1 MPARFKT
8 LKALEETT
16 TSTLKLVRDSH
27 LKSDFVQRRFK
38 TADATEIEGL
48 QRLFAQLAA
57 LESPQLD
64 RIIEAGADEKGF
76 FVLTPAP
83 LEGVSLPEMLQRG
96 PLSAEEF
103 EILASQLLDAL
114 EVVHDQAIVHGTITP
129 ECVRI
134 IGTKPTE
141 WQVRLGGFGIG
152 FAAQGTEEEQQIAA
166 YRCAAP
172 EQWEKSP
179 ARRRTDIY
187 ALGCVLYEAL
197 AGRPAFQSRSLKE
210 LRVKHLG
217 RDLPD
222 LAKVAPHVPRWMTE
236 WVMSLII
243 TDAEARPRKAGVA
256 RESFSMRESAP
267 AAPPPAPVS
276 PPTPPVSA
284 PVMLPMSQPARNAT
298 ASTIPI
304 SVGPQIGA
312 PPAPRK
318 PAAVLAAPKPAAR
331 QFSQQPAARP
341 LWQRPV
347 IWGIAAA
354 VMAVALWTMMGG
366 SKTAPKSA
374 GGSSASLVDVPTT
387 DPAQQNFRELGKVRQ
402 RFVEPTNTPAAVLPA
417 GFTKPWGYEKLVT
430 WLRADLGVN
439 TFDGRDLDQP
449 AKVGDAVAFWH
460 DFGPLG
466 KDNAVAILPWD
477 NAKKRARLQWL
488 QPAAESRPMR
498 TARPFIVFGKDAK
511 PVSTMNSLGYASGEG
526 VPFGDAAVTG
536 VTLVVVYYRDNSLP
550 ETFERVAHVNFSNGS
565 IALVTET
572 NGKANFNIGGPP
584 SAPPEHRT
592 SLILDT
598 PDRLD
603 VTVPTLA
610 MATWA
615 KDGSITIRMRNAR
628 GETTSGSG
636 SKPIPTKNFHN
647 ISLAGDGYWSF
658 RDQNDNPAPF
668 YGGIAE
674 LRLYNQA
681 LSESEMQALEK
692 ELAGYYFP

>member
-1 MPARFKT
+1 MSARFKT

-16 TSTLKLVRDSH
+16 TSILKLVRDSH

-38 TADATEIEGL
+38 ATEAAEIDGL
-48 QRLFAQLAA
+48 QSLFTQLAA
-57 LESPQLD
+57 LNSPQLD
-64 RIIEAGADEKGF
+64 RLIEAGADEKGF
-76 FVLTPAP
+76 FLLTPAP
-83 LEGVSLPEMLQRG
+83 LEGVTLPEMLQRG

-114 EVVHDQAIVHGTITP
+114 EVVHDQAIVHGTLTP

-134 IGTKPTE
+134 IGTKPAE

-187 ALGCVLYEAL
+187 SLGCVLYEAL

-217 RDLPD
+217 HDLPD
-222 LAKVAPHVPRWMTE
+222 LAKVAPHVPRWMAD

-256 RESFSMRESAP
+256 RESFFMREAAP
-267 AAPPPAPVS
+267 AVSAPAPVS
-276 PPTPPVSA
+276 PATPPVSA
-284 PVMLPMSQPARNAT
+284 PVMLPVSQPARNAT

-304 SVGPQIGA
+304 SVGPQIGK

-318 PAAVLAAPKPAAR
+318 PAAALPAPKPAAR

-341 LWQRPV
+341 IWQRPLV
-347 IWGIAAA
+347 WGIAAA
-354 VMAVALWTMMGG
+354 VMAVAWWTMMSG
-366 SKTAPKSA
+366 SKTAPKNA
-374 GGSSASLVDVPTT
+374 GSSSASLVDVPTT
-387 DPAQQNFRELGKVRQ
+387 DTAQQNFRELGKVRQ

-417 GFTKPWGYEKLVT
+417 GITKPWGYEKLVT

-466 KDNAVAILPWD
+466 KDNAVAVLPWD

-488 QPAAESRPMR
+488 QPEAESRPLR

-536 VTLVVVYYRDNSLP
+536 VTLVVVYYRDKSLP
-550 ETFERVAHVNFSNGS
+550 GIFERVAHVNFSNGS
-565 IALVTET
+565 IALVTEP
-572 NGKANFNIGGPP
+572 NGKANFNIGGPS

-610 MATWA
+610 MASWA
-615 KDGSITIRMRNAR
+615 KDGRITIRMRNAR

-636 SKPIPTKNFHN
+636 TKNIPTKNLHN
-647 ISLAGDGYWSF
+647 ITLAGDGYWSF
-658 RDQNDNPAPF
+658 RDQNDNPVPF

-692 ELAGYYFP
+692 DLAGYYFP

>member
-1 MPARFKT
+1 MSARFKT

-16 TSTLKLVRDSH
+16 TSTLKLVRDNH

-38 TADATEIEGL
+38 ATEAAEIEGL
-48 QRLFAQLAA
+48 QSLFAQLAA
-57 LESPQLD
+57 LNSPQLD

-76 FVLTPAP
+76 FLLTPAP
-83 LEGVSLPEMLQRG
+83 LEGVTLPEMLQRG

-114 EVVHDQAIVHGTITP
+114 EVVHDQAIVHGTLTP

-172 EQWEKSP
+172 EQWQKSP

-187 ALGCVLYEAL
+187 SLGCVLYEAL

-217 RDLPD
+217 HDLPD
-222 LAKVAPHVPRWMTE
+222 LAKVAPHVPRWMAD

-256 RESFSMRESAP
+256 RESFFMREAAP
-267 AAPPPAPVS
+267 AVSAPAPVS
-276 PPTPPVSA
+276 PATPPVSA
-284 PVMLPMSQPARNAT
+284 PVMLPVSQPARNAT

-304 SVGPQIGA
+304 SVGPQIGK

-318 PAAVLAAPKPAAR
+318 PAAALAAPKPAAR

-341 LWQRPV
+341 IWQRPLV
-347 IWGIAAA
+347 WGIAAA
-354 VMAVALWTMMGG
+354 VMAVAWWTMMGG
-366 SKTAPKSA
+366 SKTAPKNA
-374 GGSSASLVDVPTT
+374 GSSSASLVDVPTT
-387 DPAQQNFRELGKVRQ
+387 DTAQQNFRELGKVRQ

-417 GFTKPWGYEKLVT
+417 GITKPWGYEKLVT

-466 KDNAVAILPWD
+466 KDNAVAVLPWD

-488 QPAAESRPMR
+488 QPEAESRPLR

-536 VTLVVVYYRDNSLP
+536 VTLVVVYYRDKSLP
-550 ETFERVAHVNFSNGS
+550 ETFERVAQVNFSNGA

-572 NGKANFNIGGPP
+572 NGKANFNIGGPS

-610 MATWA
+610 MASWA
-615 KDGSITIRMRNAR
+615 KDGRITIRMRNAR

-636 SKPIPTKNFHN
+636 TKNIPTKNLHN
-647 ISLAGDGYWSF
+647 ITLAGDGYWSF
-658 RDQNDNPAPF
+658 RDQNDNPVPF

-681 LSESEMQALEK
+681 LSGSEMQVLEK

>member
-38 TADATEIEGL
+38 TADTAEIEGL
-48 QRLFAQLAA
+48 QRLFAQLAT

-96 PLSAEEF
+96 PLSAQEF
-103 EILASQLLDAL
+103 EILANQLLDAL
-114 EVVHDQAIVHGTITP
+114 EVVHDQAIVHGTLTP
-129 ECVRI
+129 ECVRL
-134 IGTKPTE
+134 IGAKPAE
-141 WQVRLGGFGIG
+141 WQVCLGGFGIG

-187 ALGCVLYEAL
+187 ALGCVLYETL

-222 LAKVAPHVPRWMTE
+222 LAKVALHVPRWMAD

-243 TDAEARPRKAGVA
+243 TAAETRPRKASVA
-256 RESFSMRESAP
+256 RETFAMREAAP
-267 AAPPPAPVS
+267 AAPPAAPVS
-276 PPTPPVSA
+276 PATPPISA
-284 PVMLPMSQPARNAT
+284 PVMLPMSQLARNAT

-318 PAAVLAAPKPAAR
+318 PTAVLAAPKPAAR
-331 QFSQQPAARP
+331 QFLQQPAARP
-341 LWQRPV
+341 LWHQPLV
-347 IWGIAAA
+347 WGSAAA
-354 VMAVALWTMMGG
+354 VIAVALWAMMGG
-366 SKTAPKSA
+366 SKTAPKGA

-387 DPAQQNFRELGKVRQ
+387 DPAQQAFRSIGTLRQ
-402 RFVEPTNTPAAVLPA
+402 RYAGPATTLAAVLPA
-417 GFTKPWGYEKLVT
+417 SLRKPWGYEKLLT

-439 TFDGRDLDQP
+439 TFESRDLDQP
-449 AKVGDAVAFWH
+449 AKLGDAVALWH

-466 KDNAVAILPWD
+466 KDNAIAILPWD
-477 NAKKRARLQWL
+477 SAKQRARLQSL
-488 QPAAESRPMR
+488 QPEAESRPLR

-511 PVSTMNSLGYASGEG
+511 PVSSMNSLGATSGEG
-526 VPFGDAAVTG
+526 VPFSDAAVTG
-536 VTLVVVYYRDNSLP
+536 VTLIVVFYHDSSLA
-550 ETFERVAHVNFSNGS
+550 ESTGRVAQVNFGDGS
-565 IALVTET
+565 MSLITDAS
-572 NGKANFNIGGPP
+572 GKANFNIGGSA
-584 SAPPEHRT
+584 SAPPEQRMQT
-592 SLILDT
+592 VLADSARLDT
-598 PDRLD
+598 
-603 VTVPTLA
+603 TVPTLA
-610 MATWA
+610 MASWS
-615 KDGSITIRMRNAR
+615 KDGRIIVRMINAR
-628 GETTSGSG
+628 GETASGTGNKHSPVK
-636 SKPIPTKNFHN
+636 SLHN
-647 ISLAGDGYWSF
+647 ICLAGDGYWSF
-658 RDQNDNPAPF
+658 RDQGNNTVPF

-681 LSESEMQALEK
+681 VSQSEMQALEK